1 MSVYRAKGKDGKF
14 KSPFWQ
20 YDFTVA
26 GRRFCGSTGETTRA
40 AAERIEKR
48 LKDEARRPRD
58 DTTINGAFGLWWS
71 EKGQHDAK
79 SATTFWRMETIQD
92 LLTDILERDG
102 QAPTLSAIKTKHLTE
117 YATRRRLMPD
127 RRKKLPAPATINR
140 ELQILRRI
148 MRYAIEAWDA
158 PLTLPRFTIAIAAE
172 PDPKVRAISAET
184 VGALRAAM
192 REDYR
197 DVFDWLVMVGPRAGN
212 AMVTDTE
219 RWLRPDDVDLEA
231 RVARWRVKAKAP
243 GGRLVEIPL
252 TTAAVVLLA
261 NNIGLHED
269 AVFTYVARRTRHGR
283 VRGQRYPITYEG
295 FRKEFKRAAEAI
307 KQGHL
312 RVHDLRHTAGTNI
325 LRATGNL
332 VLAQNLLGHT
342 SISTTRRYSHATSDD
357 LREGLEKVNAA
368 RNVLSGTPENPRT
381 RRRKSS

>member
-1 MSVYRAKGKDGKF
+1 MSVYRAKAKDGKF

-40 AAERIEKR
+40 AAERVERK
-48 LKDEARRPRD
+48 LKEEARRPRD

-71 EKGQHDAK
+71 EKGQRDAK
-79 SATTFWRMETIQD
+79 SATTFWRMEILQD

-102 QAPTLSAIKTKHLTE
+102 QPALLSSIKTKHLTE

-127 RRKKLPAPATINR
+127 RRQKLPAPATINR

-158 PLTLPRFTIAIAAE
+158 ALALPRFTVAIAAE
-172 PDPKVRAISAET
+172 PDPRVRAIPEKT
-184 VGALRAAM
+184 ITALRNAL

-197 DVFDWLVMVGPRAGN
+197 DVFDWLVMVGARAGN
-212 AMVTDTE
+212 AMATDTG
-219 RWLRPDDVDLEA
+219 RWLRPDDVDLDA
-231 RVARWRVKAKAP
+231 RVARWRVKSKTP
-243 GGRLVEIPL
+243 GGRLIEIPL

-261 NNIGLHED
+261 NNLGNHPE
-269 AVFTYVARRTRHGR
+269 AVFTYIAKRTYGGR

-295 FRKEFKRAAEAI
+295 FRKAFKRAAESI
-307 KQGHL
+307 NQRHL
-312 RVHDLRHTAGTNI
+312 RVHDLRHTAGTNV

-332 VLAQNLLGHT
+332 VLAQTLLGHT
-342 SISTTRRYSHATSDD
+342 TIATTRRYSHATSDD
-357 LREGLEKVNAA
+357 LLAGLEKVQK
-368 RNVLSGTPENPRT
+368 T
-381 RRRKSS
+381 RGKA